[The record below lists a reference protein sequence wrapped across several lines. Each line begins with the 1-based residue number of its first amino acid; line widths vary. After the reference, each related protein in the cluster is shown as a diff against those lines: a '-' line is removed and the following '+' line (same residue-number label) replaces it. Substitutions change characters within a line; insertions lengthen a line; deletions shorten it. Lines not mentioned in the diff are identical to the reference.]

1 MNNNCIIVND
11 LNERFSYSY
20 SVFDE
25 KYITCY
31 IAIKDINFR
40 FKKDIKD
47 YLKNGYKLHD
57 LEKFVK
63 TLNKNY
69 ELVLIKTYQ
78 HFKLYELKKLRVYNK
93 KIDTIKFDLKQFDS
107 VNDIVDDKFSDLN

>member
-1 MNNNCIIVND
+1 MNNYCIIVND

-20 SVFDE
+20 VVFDN
-25 KYITCY
+25 YYNSCY

-40 FKKDIKD
+40 FKKEIKD
-47 YLKNGYKLHD
+47 YLKNGCKLNE
-57 LEKFVK
+57 LEKFIK

-78 HFKLYELKKLRVYNK
+78 HFKLYELKKIRVYNK
-93 KIDTIKFDLKQFDS
+93 KIDTIKVDLKQF
-107 VNDIVDDKFSDLN
+107 SDLD